1 MSNKVIFNLDE
12 LFISVG
18 IDVGADF
25 SWMSIALPN
34 QQFVGKPFKILHN
47 SIDSLTTAV
56 SKIKEAEELYSLESR
71 IFLES
76 TGIYHYPLFCY
87 LRDKG
92 FNCSVINPIITKNS
106 TNINIRKVHND
117 RFDSK
122 KAALVG
128 LKPDLKVSLMPSDL
142 ALNCRNL
149 CREYYDLMDN
159 RSAYVNKLQGELR
172 MAFPQYLG
180 IFSKVTINTS
190 LTLLETYT
198 SPSAF
203 LEADKQEII
212 DIIKST
218 ARFGLTYAQN
228 KYNAIIQAATDA
240 NQFGYI
246 IDSNIKRIRLYISF
260 TMPDDKKVT
269 FQNVA
274 GLEEEKEELK
284 EVVDFLKDPQ
294 KYTKVGARIPKGVIL
309 VGPPGTGKTL
319 LAKAV
324 AGEAGVPF
332 FSISGSDFVEMF
344 VGVGA
349 SRVRDL
355 FEEGKRHAPCII
367 FIDEIDAVARQ
378 RGTGMGGGHD
388 EREQTLNQLLVE
400 MDGFGVNEGIIVMA
414 ATNRVD
420 ILDPAILRP
429 GRFDRK
435 VGVGRPDIKG
445 REEILHVHAK
455 DKPLGEDV
463 DLKQIAQTTAGFTGA
478 DLENLMNE
486 AAIAAARKGHV
497 FIRQKDIKNAF
508 IKVGIGAEKKSKVI
522 SEKEKRITAYHE
534 AGRWRSHCQQR
545 LSFRAPGADG
555 QGHGKVR

>member
-1 MSNKVIFNLDE
+1 M
-12 LFISVG
+12 
-18 IDVGADF
+18 
-25 SWMSIALPN
+25 
-34 QQFVGKPFKILHN
+34 
-47 SIDSLTTAV
+47 
-56 SKIKEAEELYSLESR
+56 YSLESR

-172 MAFPQYLG
+172 IAFPQYLG

-203 LEADKQEII
+203 LKADKQEII

-260 TMPDDKKVT
+260 IRKYDEEI
-269 FQNVA
+269 NSI
-274 GLEEEKEELK
+274 LESLHEL
-284 EVVDFLKDPQ
+284 VDANED
-294 KYTKVGARIPKGVIL
+294 
-309 VGPPGTGKTL
+309 
-319 LAKAV
+319 
-324 AGEAGVPF
+324 
-332 FSISGSDFVEMF
+332 SDFVKQIHLIETF
-344 VGVGA
+344 KGA
-349 SRVRDL
+349 GFLSAVSIMGEIGDFSAFSKPKQL
-355 FEEGKRHAPCII
+355 FAY
-367 FIDEIDAVARQ
+367 
-378 RGTGMGGGHD
+378 
-388 EREQTLNQLLVE
+388 
-400 MDGFGVNEGIIVMA
+400 FG
-414 ATNRVD
+414 
-420 ILDPAILRP
+420 LDPAVKQSGKFESTKVQMSKRGSAIARRVIHTLTLQSISISRNREAKNPVLREYYLKKCDSKPKLVAMGAVSHKVCNMIFAILRDNKP
-429 GRFDRK
+429 FK
-435 VGVGRPDIKG
+435 IIAPQEHIKQYNS
-445 REEILHVHAK
+445 AK
-455 DKPLGEDV
+455 CD
-463 DLKQIAQTTAGFTGA
+463 
-478 DLENLMNE
+478 
-486 AAIAAARKGHV
+486 IAA
-497 FIRQKDIKNAF
+497 
-508 IKVGIGAEKKSKVI
+508 
-522 SEKEKRITAYHE
+522 
-534 AGRWRSHCQQR
+534 
-545 LSFRAPGADG
+545 
-555 QGHGKVR
+555 

>member
-1 MSNKVIFNLDE
+1 MSNKVIFNVDE

-34 QQFVGKPFKILHN
+34 QQFVGKPYKILHN
-47 SIDSLTTAV
+47 SMDSLTAAV

-172 MAFPQYLG
+172 MAFPQYLD
-180 IFSKVTINTS
+180 IFSKVTTNTS
-190 LTLLETYT
+190 LTLLETYS

-203 LEADKQEII
+203 IEADKQEII
-212 DIIKST
+212 GIIKSA

-228 KYNAIIQAATDA
+228 KYNAIIQAAHEA
-240 NQFGYI
+240 NEFGYI

-260 TMPDDKKVT
+260 IRKYDEEIGSILEAMHELVNANEDTDFVKQIHLIET
-269 FQNVA
+269 FKGA
-274 GLEEEKEELK
+274 GFLSAIARR
-284 EVVDFLKDPQ
+284 VVH
-294 KYTKVGARIPKGVIL
+294 
-309 VGPPGTGKTL
+309 TL
-319 LAKAV
+319 TLQSISV
-324 AGEAGVPF
+324 SRTGEAKNPVLR
-332 FSISGSDFVEMF
+332 DYYLKKC
-344 VGVGA
+344 GA
-349 SRVRDL
+349 KPKLVAMGAVSHKV
-355 FEEGKRHAPCII
+355 CNII
-367 FIDEIDAVARQ
+367 FAMLRDNKPFEIITPQ
-378 RGTGMGGGHD
+378 EHIK
-388 EREQTLNQLLVE
+388 QYN
-400 MDGFGVNEGIIVMA
+400 A
-414 ATNRVD
+414 AKCD
-420 ILDPAILRP
+420 
-429 GRFDRK
+429 
-435 VGVGRPDIKG
+435 
-445 REEILHVHAK
+445 
-455 DKPLGEDV
+455 
-463 DLKQIAQTTAGFTGA
+463 
-478 DLENLMNE
+478 
-486 AAIAAARKGHV
+486 IAA
-497 FIRQKDIKNAF
+497 
-508 IKVGIGAEKKSKVI
+508 
-522 SEKEKRITAYHE
+522 
-534 AGRWRSHCQQR
+534 
-545 LSFRAPGADG
+545 
-555 QGHGKVR
+555 

>member
-1 MSNKVIFNLDE
+1 MANNVIFNVDE

-34 QQFVGKPFKILHN
+34 QQFVGKPYKILHN
-47 SIDSLTTAV
+47 SMDSLTAAV
-56 SKIKEAEELYSLESR
+56 SKIKEAEELYSMKSR

-180 IFSKVTINTS
+180 IFSKVTVNTS

-203 LEADKQEII
+203 IEADRKEII
-212 DIIKST
+212 ETIRST

-228 KYNAIIQAATDA
+228 KYDAIIRAAKEA
-240 NQFGYI
+240 KEFGYI
-246 IDSNIKRIRLYISF
+246 IDSNVKRIRLYVNFIRKYDEEISCLL
-260 TMPDDKKVT
+260 
-269 FQNVA
+269 NA
-274 GLEEEKEELK
+274 IHEL
-284 EVVDFLKDPQ
+284 VDANQD
-294 KYTKVGARIPKGVIL
+294 T
-309 VGPPGTGKTL
+309 
-319 LAKAV
+319 
-324 AGEAGVPF
+324 
-332 FSISGSDFVEMF
+332 DFV
-344 VGVGA
+344 
-349 SRVRDL
+349 
-355 FEEGKRHAPCII
+355 KQIH
-367 FIDEIDAVARQ
+367 
-378 RGTGMGGGHD
+378 
-388 EREQTLNQLLVE
+388 LVE
-400 MDGFGVNEGIIVMA
+400 TYKGAGFLSAVSLMGEIGDFSA
-414 ATNRVD
+414 FSKPKQLFAYFG
-420 ILDPAILRP
+420 LDPA
-429 GRFDRK
+429 
-435 VGVGRPDIKG
+435 V
-445 REEILHVHAK
+445 
-455 DKPLGEDV
+455 
-463 DLKQIAQTTAGFTGA
+463 KQSGKFEGTKIQMSKRGS
-478 DLENLMNE
+478 
-486 AAIAAARKGHV
+486 AIARRVIHTLALQSISVSCTGEAKNPVLRDYYLRKCESKPKLVAMGAVSHKVCNIIFAMLRDNKPFEIIPPQEHIKQYNAAKCN
-497 FIRQKDIKNAF
+497 IA
-508 IKVGIGAEKKSKVI
+508 A
-522 SEKEKRITAYHE
+522 
-534 AGRWRSHCQQR
+534 
-545 LSFRAPGADG
+545 
-555 QGHGKVR
+555 